1 MLCITVADEKTS
13 QIICLNIKIAKY
25 LNKKDDFHFCII
37 QEKEKKIR
45 KKGGVS
51 KFIIF
56 SKKDIN
62 LTIHKIVKMLTFLFN
77 KTNLIEYLNN
87 NRKKKD

>member
-37 QEKEKKIR
+37 QEKEKKYE
-45 KKGGVS
+45 KKGVAS

-56 SKKDIN
+56 SKRI
-62 LTIHKIVKMLTFLFN
+62 
-77 KTNLIEYLNN
+77 LILPCI
-87 NRKKKD
+87 KL